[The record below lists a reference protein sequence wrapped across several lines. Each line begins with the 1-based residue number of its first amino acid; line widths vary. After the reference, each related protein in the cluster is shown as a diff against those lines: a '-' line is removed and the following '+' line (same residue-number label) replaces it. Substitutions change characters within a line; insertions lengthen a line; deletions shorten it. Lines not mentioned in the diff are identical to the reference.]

1 MHTPVCATR
10 AIRERPDSARLSF
23 ETLLAHLTSESC
35 GLGQNELLVL
45 FCRTVRQFFGASGVC
60 FCRDSGQGGWRI
72 LESEGHSTWG
82 RQGESVA
89 GSAAQSL
96 AQAERASKAIRCQA
110 DAKQVPWARED
121 GAVPQVVVPIIR
133 GGEFLGAAL
142 AVWPTAADVSEE

>member
-72 LESEGHSTWG
+72 LESDGHSPWG
-82 RQGESVA
+82 RQGETVA
-89 GSAAQSL
+89 GTAAQIL
-96 AQAERASKAIRCQA
+96 PQDGRGSKGIHCPA
-110 DAKQVPWARED
+110 DAKPGVFGPED
-121 GAVPQVVVPIIR
+121 AAV
-133 GGEFLGAAL
+133 
-142 AVWPTAADVSEE
+142 